1 MYQST
6 KIIELGS
13 CAFRQPNAKS
23 HCRHIHGYRLIAKIW
38 FNCNELD
45 QNNWVMDFG
54 GLKDL
59 KTQLE
64 LTFDHSLIV
73 DENDPLLGIFRQL
86 AAADGAKLVLMKN
99 GVGIEKFANFVFEH
113 ANHFVKRATNERVW
127 VSKVEVWEH
136 EKNSAIY
143 STDILPAVNI
153 SPEQATTFEVPLQA
167 EEIKLE
173 VPPPAP
179 PPVQDGARV
188 GPGPVTK
195 GWSNPFAGTSWGM

>member
-13 CAFRQPNAKS
+13 CAFRQPKAKS
-23 HCRHIHGYRLIAKIW
+23 HCRHIHGYRLVAKIW

-45 QNNWVMDFG
+45 EHNWVMDFG

-64 LTFDHSLIV
+64 FTFDHTLVV
-73 DENDPLLGIFRQL
+73 DENDPLLEIFRQL
-86 AAADGAKLVLMKN
+86 ATADGAKLVIMKN
-99 GVGIEKFANFVFEH
+99 GVGIEKFANFVFEQS
-113 ANHFVKRATNERVW
+113 NEFVKKATKQRVW

-136 EKNSAIY
+136 EKNSAVYTGESVSKPVVKDVVVTPI
-143 STDILPAVNI
+143 
-153 SPEQATTFEVPLQA
+153 QA

-173 VPPPAP
+173 VPPAKEA
-179 PPVQDGARV
+179 GARV
-188 GPGPVTK
+188 GPGPVTS
-195 GWSNPFAGTSWGM
+195 GWSNPFAGTSWGA